1 MRTLNAFALC
11 ASLVVVPL
19 SGTAQTYT
27 TEELLSLFTA
37 QRDAFHEVKSTGGL
51 KTRGLTMVT
60 VDDLTTEPT
69 IAVTTVAPTVTN
81 PPVDDSGTTITA
93 TIDTSP
99 STSPPEALVTPIMF
113 GKLEPELQI
122 NVRVEFEFDSA
133 VLSATQKPKLEQ
145 LCAAM
150 KPSDINLFRIA
161 GHTDTS
167 GTETYNETLS
177 LLRAEEVKRY
187 FIDECGMEA
196 SRLEAIGLGE
206 RFLHNSDDPK
216 AGENRRV
223 EFQALS

>member
-1 MRTLNAFALC
+1 MRTLYAFSLC
-11 ASLVVVPL
+11 VSLAVVPL
-19 SGTAQTYT
+19 SGAAQTYT

-37 QRDAFHEVKSTGGL
+37 QRDAFHDIKTTGGL
-51 KTRGLTMVT
+51 KTRGLTMVS

-69 IAVTTVAPTVTN
+69 IAATTATT
-81 PPVDDSGTTITA
+81 PPVDDHGTTITA
-93 TIDTSP
+93 TTDTSP
-99 STSPPEALVTPIMF
+99 STSSPEALVTPIMF
-113 GKLEPELQI
+113 GKLAPELQV
-122 NVRVEFEFDSA
+122 NVRVEFEFDSSA
-133 VLSATQKPKLEQ
+133 LSATQKPKLDQ

-150 KPSDINLFRIA
+150 EPSNIDLFRIA

-187 FIDECGMEA
+187 FIDECGMAA